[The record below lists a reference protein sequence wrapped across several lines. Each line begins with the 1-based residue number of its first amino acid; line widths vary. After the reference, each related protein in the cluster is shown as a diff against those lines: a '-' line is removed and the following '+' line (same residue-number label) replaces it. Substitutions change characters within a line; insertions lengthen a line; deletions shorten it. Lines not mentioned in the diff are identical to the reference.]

1 MRRFVIA
8 AAVMAALSGG
18 AYASPSPAP
27 PDAAAQ
33 SEAMK
38 QFAALKADYERAF
51 KDFVAAYQAAK
62 TDEDRQKAAAL
73 RPKPEDWSAKFKAIA
88 EKNPADPAAAECLA
102 WVVQNDRTPAT
113 QQDAFDALLAKHLA
127 SPAIAQVCQ
136 SLMYSQAPGAEAF
149 LRAVMEKSKD
159 HAAQGHACYS
169 LACFLTRAQ
178 DETRKKE
185 SESLFERVAAKFGD
199 LKWYGERSLGDKA
212 KGDLFEM
219 RNLIVGKAAPEI
231 VGEDENG
238 KPIKLSDFRGK
249 VVMLDFW
256 GFW

>member
-1 MRRFVIA
+1 MRKFVIA
-8 AAVMAALSGG
+8 AAAMAALSSG
-18 AYASPSPAP
+18 AYASPSPPP

-38 QFAALKADYERAF
+38 EFTALKADYDKAY

-62 TDEDRQKAAAL
+62 TDEDRQKAVAL
-73 RPKPEDWSAKFKAIA
+73 RPDPADWSAKFKAIA
-88 EKNPADPAAAECLA
+88 GKYADDPAAAECFA
-102 WVVQNDRTPAT
+102 WIVQNVRTPEA
-113 QQDAFDALLAKHLA
+113 QQEAFDALLAKHLA
-127 SPAIAQVCQ
+127 SPAMARVCQ
-136 SLMYSQAPGAEAF
+136 ALMYTQTPGAEAF

-169 LACFLTRAQ
+169 LACFLTRGS

-185 SESLFERVAAKFGD
+185 AESLFERVAATFAD
-199 LKWYGERSLGDKA
+199 LKWYGERTLGDKA
-212 KGDLFEM
+212 KGDLYEM
-219 RNLIVGKAAPEI
+219 RNLTVGKAAPEI